1 MGMLDA
7 ILSLVRLFSVPEDI
21 GALEGEPR
29 LQRRRE
35 AHGRSLHAQ
44 LAIDPLTIVQ
54 EILHRV
60 SKATRLQLA

>member
-35 AHGRSLHAQ
+35 W
-44 LAIDPLTIVQ
+44 TIVTRAAC
-54 EILHRV
+54 HR
-60 SKATRLQLA
+60 SPNDRPGNSSPGLKSDPPTAGL

>member
-7 ILSLVRLFSVPEDI
+7 ILSLARLLPAPDEI

-35 AHGRSLHAQ
+35 VHARSLHAQ
-44 LAIDPLTIVQ
+44 LAIDRLMIVQ
-54 EILHRV
+54 EILHQV